1 MAAPEVLE
9 ALRVPGQL
17 IVGPTLTTGGIP
29 FGGTR
34 LGLVRNVVLR
44 MKEGRV
50 EITAEELGVEV
61 VDYVLTGAD
70 YQIAFALRGWDADAW
85 STVFPNTTLG
95 ALGGQ
100 TGVVAPGPVEPG
112 RLGSS
117 RAVKLL
123 FAPDDTA
130 RHPAVYFPAAIPLAA
145 ETQEVALSKAKP
157 SEYLI
162 MAAFRATR
170 DGHGTGRQAQIQLI
184 EDLTL

>member
-1 MAAPEVLE
+1 MAAPDVLE
-9 ALRVPGQL
+9 ALRVPGEL
-17 IVGPTLTTGGIP
+17 IVGPTVTTGGLP

-34 LGLVRNVVLR
+34 LGLVRDVKLRVL
-44 MKEGRV
+44 EGRV
-50 EITAEELGVEV
+50 NITAEELGVEV
-61 VDYVLTGAD
+61 VDYVLTGSD
-70 YQIAFALRGWDADAW
+70 YRLAFALRGWDADAW
-85 STVFPNTTLG
+85 GQVFPNTTLG

-117 RAVKLL
+117 RAVQLL

-145 ETQEVALSKAKP
+145 ESQEVSVTRQNEFLV
-157 SEYLI
+157 L
-162 MAAFRATR
+162 AAFHATR
-170 DGHGTGRQAQIQLI
+170 DGHGTGRLAQVQLI